1 MRFLFN
7 EDKNVMVITTKKILE
22 NKDKIYTVYHDS
34 DDGMWQFIGT
44 SDSDNSE
51 VCLVSLEE
59 ICKLDDS
66 VNDLYDMPCGFMA
79 YKENGQ
85 WKISEQ

>member
-1 MRFLFN
+1 MRFIFN

-34 DDGMWQFIGT
+34 DDGMWQFIGN

-66 VNDLYDMPCGFMA
+66 VNYLYDMPCGFMA

>member
-7 EDKNVMVITTKKILE
+7 EDKNVMVNTTKKILE

-34 DDGMWQFIGT
+34 DDGMWQFIGN

-66 VNDLYDMPCGFMA
+66 VNDLYDMPCGFMV
-79 YKENGQ
+79 YKENGK

>member
-34 DDGMWQFIGT
+34 DDGMWQFIGN

-59 ICKLDDS
+59 ICKLDDT